1 MTPVDA
7 EDFIAKVTAWAQ
19 GDSRVAA
26 AGVCGSHA
34 RGEARPDSDVDLCIL
49 TAAPG
54 SLLEERSWVHGFGAD
69 ARIAKPVEDYGLVQ
83 AIRVFYGSLEV
94 EFGITAEAWAQIPID
109 EGTAGV
115 INDGLWI
122 LYDPDGRLA
131 AAKVFAAKML
141 G

>member
-1 MTPVDA
+1 MDPYRLIA
-7 EDFIAKVTAWAQ
+7 EVTHWAQ
-19 GDSRVAA
+19 HDDRVVGVA
-26 AGVCGSHA
+26 VCGSHA

-69 ARIAKPVEDYGLVQ
+69 ARIVEPVEDYGLVQ
-83 AIRVFYGSLEV
+83 SIRVYYGSLEV
-94 EFGITAEAWAQIPID
+94 EFGITDAAWARIPID

-122 LYDPDGRLA
+122 LHDPDGRLA